1 MMTVPLWVLLGFVG
15 WTLAVLL
22 GTIGVYRWSR
32 ILTGRAKLNEFPA
45 ETPHGDDWYRR
56 AMRSHANCLENL
68 PLYTALVVVMV
79 AIDVQSPML
88 DTLAILLLAARILQ
102 TIVHIGFQQTNMV
115 VGFRFFF
122 FFTQIISMIGMGI
135 GVAIAASQT

>member
-1 MMTVPLWVLLGFVG
+1 MTIPLWVLLGFAG

-45 ETPHGDDWYRR
+45 DIPHGDDWYRR

-68 PLYTALVVVMV
+68 PIYTAIVVVIV
-79 AIDVQSPML
+79 ATDLRSSIL
-88 DTLAILLLAARILQ
+88 DSLAILLLIARIMQ
-102 TIVHIGFQQTNMV
+102 TIIHIGFKQSSVV
-115 VGFRFFF
+115 VGIRFSF
-122 FFTQIISMIGMGI
+122 FFTQIICMIGMGI
-135 GVAIAASQT
+135 VVAMVVSKP

>member
-1 MMTVPLWVLLGFVG
+1 MTIPLWVLLGFAG

-45 ETPHGDDWYRR
+45 DIPHGDDWYRR

-68 PLYTALVVVMV
+68 PIYTAIVVVIV
-79 AIDVQSPML
+79 ATDLQSSIL
-88 DTLAILLLAARILQ
+88 DSLAILLLIARIMQ
-102 TIVHIGFQQTNMV
+102 TIIHIGLKQSNV
-115 VGFRFFF
+115 VIGIRFAF
-122 FFTQIISMIGMGI
+122 FFTQLVCMIGMGTV
-135 GVAIAASQT
+135 VAMVVSQP

>member
-1 MMTVPLWVLLGFVG
+1 MTIPLWVLLGFAG

-45 ETPHGDDWYRR
+45 DTPHGEDWYRR

-68 PLYTALVVVMV
+68 PIYTALVVVIV
-79 AIDVQSPML
+79 ATDIRSPILDV
-88 DTLAILLLAARILQ
+88 LAILLLVARVLQ
-102 TIVHIGFQQTNMV
+102 TVIHIGFEQTNLIV
-115 VGFRFFF
+115 AFRFFF
-122 FFTQIISMIGMGI
+122 FFTQLVSMIGMGTI
-135 GVAIAASQT
+135 VAMMATQS